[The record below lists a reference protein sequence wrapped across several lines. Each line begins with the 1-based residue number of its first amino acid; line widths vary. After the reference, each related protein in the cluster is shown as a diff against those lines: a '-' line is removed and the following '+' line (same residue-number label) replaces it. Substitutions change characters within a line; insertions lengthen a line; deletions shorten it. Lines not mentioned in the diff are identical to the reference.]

1 MTAMHL
7 RWARK
12 LGSVAVL
19 SKTVSR
25 SMNFTISG
33 IVLIHPSPVRAKL
46 YSIADAQ
53 IVAPKRSARTDA
65 TVEVRLTARSPCR
78 IPYWHRIQSEFS
90 TFLWILES
98 DRSDQFDCFTVFRS
112 FWSFRSIWL
121 FDSALIFVNAWM
133 SGCRLAICKQPAK
146 LQWSHP
152 WQPLNQLQRM
162 SGRQGQPPHKILH
175 LSNLSLWYHTP
186 SKWQMKCKWYIMLLC
201 YYYALSCH
209 ISELAALVGI
219 VNAGKHSKRAS
230 GCLTISCLAMIR
242 MCLQPKTDQPFSLKT
257 LQYIVLRSINH
268 WHP

>member
-33 IVLIHPSPVRAKL
+33 IVLIYPSPVRAKL

-112 FWSFRSIWL
+112 FWSFSSFSL
-121 FDSALIFVNAWM
+121 FYSALIVLMVLIFLIA
-133 SGCRLAICKQPAK
+133 
-146 LQWSHP
+146 LQCFHCSDRFD
-152 WQPLNQLQRM
+152 QFD
-162 SGRQGQPPHKILH
+162 
-175 LSNLSLWYHTP
+175 
-186 SKWQMKCKWYIMLLC
+186 
-201 YYYALSCH
+201 
-209 ISELAALVGI
+209 
-219 VNAGKHSKRAS
+219 
-230 GCLTISCLAMIR
+230 CLTV
-242 MCLQPKTDQPFSLKT
+242 PWYSLMHGCPD
-257 LQYIVLRSINH
+257 VA
-268 WHP
+268 